1 MAGAAGNK
9 TLLIAGAVIVILV
22 IVVAGYF
29 LFAGGGEQ
37 PAEAPAQEEQP
48 AAGQQQEQQ
57 QQEQGQQQE
66 QQPAQEQEVKT
77 VKIGILLPQ
86 SGALAVEGQN
96 MIKAAEYAIKKVNKA
111 LEEQG
116 APIRFEV
123 LKADSGTDPVKALE
137 GAQTLGQQGVKVI
150 IGTASSRALSAII
163 DYVNTQGII
172 TISPSSTSPALA
184 KDDYVFRVV
193 GNDRGQGKALAFY
206 VYNEGFDAVGI
217 IVLNDPYGL
226 GIAEAFKQNFTQLVG
241 DENAVQMVVYDPNKQ
256 DLAPEVQ
263 QLANIIQEYKAAGK
277 NPAVLI
283 VAFETDGLNILNN
296 AKEIQVLR
304 ETRWFSSESIRSSA
318 FFEYPEEVKQF
329 AVNVQF
335 SGTFP
340 ATPKTEF
347 SDQIKAE
354 LEAQGI
360 ALEGFVGY
368 SFDAAMLA
376 ALAVIK
382 AGPDA
387 TPDQLKQAILD
398 VSKQY
403 VGITGFKELDPAT
416 GDLKYQD
423 YFIWYFTGDAFEDRM
438 VFIAQTNEIVDIA
451 EYPPVSGQGKITP
464 LNFADYISQW
474 LAGGMEPAI
483 EVVALPVRDF

>member
-9 TLLIAGAVIVILV
+9 TLLIAGAVIVIIIIL
-22 IVVAGYF
+22 VAGYF
-29 LFAGGGEQ
+29 LFAGGGQQAEQ
-37 PAEAPAQEEQP
+37 PAAEEQP
-48 AAGQQQEQQ
+48 AAQEEQAQPAEEQAQQEIQ
-57 QQEQGQQQE
+57 
-66 QQPAQEQEVKT
+66 T
-77 VKIGILLPQ
+77 VKVGILLPQ
-86 SGALAVEGQN
+86 SGALAVEGQA
-96 MIKAAEYAIKKVNKA
+96 MIKAAEYAFQKVNKA

-137 GAQTLGQQGVKVI
+137 GAQTLAQQGVKAI

-163 DYVNTQGII
+163 DFVNTQGII

-206 VYNEGFDAVGI
+206 VYNEGYDAVGI

-226 GIAEAFKQNFTQLVG
+226 GIAEAFKENFTQLVG
-241 DENAVQMVVYDPNKQ
+241 DANAVEMVVYDPNKQ

-263 QLANIIQEYKAAGK
+263 QLANIIQGFKDAGK

-283 VAFETDGLNILNN
+283 IAFETDGLNILNN

-304 ETRWFSSESIRSSA
+304 ETRWFSSESIRSAA

-329 AVNVQF
+329 ALEVQF

-340 ATPKTEF
+340 ATPKAEF
-347 SDQIKAE
+347 TDQVKAE

-360 ALEGFVGY
+360 QLEGFVGY
-368 SFDAAMLA
+368 SFDAAMIA
-376 ALAVIK
+376 ALAIIK

-387 TPDQLKQAILD
+387 TPDELKQA
-398 VSKQY
+398 VFEVAANY
-403 VGITGFKELDPAT
+403 VGITGLKELDPAT

-423 YFIWYFTGDAFEDRM
+423 YFIWFFAGDKFEDRM
-438 VFIAQTNEIVDIA
+438 VFIAQTGEIVDIA

-464 LNFADYISQW
+464 LNFADYIKEW
-474 LAGGMEPAI
+474 LAGGMEPAV
-483 EVVALPVRDF
+483 EVAAIPVRDF